1 MQARDFQGI
10 EAQSHRSGEA
20 LSDVACRYWMPLYR
34 YCRSFT
40 GDGHLAED
48 AVQETF
54 VRTYRSAAKIE
65 PSKLQAWLFTV
76 ARRCCL
82 EIIRKRQRAAVH
94 ESASA
99 MMNSADGGTDGLDA
113 IRDAVAS
120 LDAEDR
126 EVIYL
131 KHTSGLKCRQIAE
144 VTGRPL
150 GTVCSN
156 LARAYKKLRERLE
169 SRQR

>member
-1 MQARDFQGI
+1 MQTPNWQRIDAESPPPDEVLADIVRQ
-10 EAQSHRSGEA
+10 H
-20 LSDVACRYWMPLYR
+20 WMPLYR
-34 YCRSFT
+34 YCRSLV

-54 VRTYRSAAKIE
+54 MRTYRSAAKIE
-65 PSKLQAWLFTV
+65 PAKMSAWLFTV

-82 EIIRKRQRAAVH
+82 ETIRKRQRTASHELAAVLAG
-94 ESASA
+94 SG
-99 MMNSADGGTDGLDA
+99 DGGRDGLEA

-131 KHTSGLKCRQIAE
+131 KHTSGLKCRQIAD

-150 GTVCSN
+150 GTVCSS
-156 LARAYKKLRERLE
+156 LARAYQTLRKRLE
-169 SRQR
+169 KRQR